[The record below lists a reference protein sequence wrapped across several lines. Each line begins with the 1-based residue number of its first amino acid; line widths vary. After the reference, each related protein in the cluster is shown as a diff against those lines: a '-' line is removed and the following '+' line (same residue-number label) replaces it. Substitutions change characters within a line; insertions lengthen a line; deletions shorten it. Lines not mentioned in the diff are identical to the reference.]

1 MASTDLEK
9 KIDDLIQTLSKRNES
24 VQEKKKSSVWG
35 WVVGLII
42 AAISL
47 VLLGVLWWKFSQRG
61 KELAAAKT
69 KLEQQKVDLDQKKHE
84 ATQTAHLL
92 ERQKLQ
98 AEANQLGME
107 IRDRA
112 ARLKRMD
119 VQHALRKKAIE
130 RLNTW
135 TEINEG

>member
-1 MASTDLEK
+1 MGPTDLEK
-9 KIDDLIQTLSKRNES
+9 KIDDLIQTLSKRNQE
-24 VQEKKKSSVWG
+24 VQENKKSGIWG
-35 WVVGLII
+35 WVLGLLI
-42 AAISL
+42 AAGSL
-47 VLLGVLWWKFSQRG
+47 VLVGILWWKFSQRS

-69 KLEQQKVDLDQKKHE
+69 TLEQQKVDLDQKKHE

-112 ARLKRMD
+112 ARLKGLD
-119 VQHALRKKAIE
+119 AQHATRKKAIDKMK
-130 RLNTW
+130 TW
-135 TEINEG
+135 AEINEG